1 MNKYEYNPE
10 DILDW
15 QSKSE
20 ISTFKG
26 CFKAPPGENVTIKV
40 IPNTWEKSKHASTL
54 LAVNY
59 KIYEKE
65 VQKLQKLQRSGK
77 IKFLEVLNINT
88 TSYLIFSDAKET
100 KFENEEITKQKFM
113 R

>member
-1 MNKYEYNPE
+1 MDKYEYNPE

-15 QSKSE
+15 ESKYG
-20 ISTFKG
+20 ILTFKG
-26 CFKAPPGENVTIKV
+26 CFKAPPRETVKIKV
-40 IPNTWEKSKHASTL
+40 IPDTWEKSKHASSL

-59 KIYEKE
+59 KIYEIE

-88 TSYLIFSDAKET
+88 TSYLIFSDA
-100 KFENEEITKQKFM
+100 NIQ
-113 R
+113 